1 MPSRRWQTSDTYA
14 ALPLACWLHSVHEN
28 TMSTPPGHLDRFRV
42 PAVLQLIALASLHRV
57 PWYTPTKGTTDLRT
71 YVAPETSVIYL
82 TNLAQF
88 VILAVVFNK
97 GHPHR

>member
-1 MPSRRWQTSDTYA
+1 MK
-14 ALPLACWLHSVHEN
+14 
-28 TMSTPPGHLDRFRV
+28 PPCPCPGLLDCFV
-42 PAVLQLIALASLHRV
+42 PAVIVLQLIALASLHRV
-57 PWYTPTKGTTDLRT
+57 PWYTPTTGTTDLRT